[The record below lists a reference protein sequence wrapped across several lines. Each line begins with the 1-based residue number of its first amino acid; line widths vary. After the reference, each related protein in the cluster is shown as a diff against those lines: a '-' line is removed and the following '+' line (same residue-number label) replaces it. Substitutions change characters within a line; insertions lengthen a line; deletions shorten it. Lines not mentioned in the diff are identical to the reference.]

1 MRILF
6 VNNKDSFVW
15 NLVDYVSIFE
25 PDTVVVPNTIS
36 LEEVKELA
44 PDAIVISPGPGH
56 PANPR
61 DIGNCL
67 DIIRES
73 TVPLLGVCLGHQA
86 IAVAFGGEVSHSPS
100 GPLHGKTSLIDHDG
114 SGIFQGLPSP
124 LVGGR
129 YHSLAI
135 TKLPE
140 ELDVTAR
147 TNDGIIMGIKHRKR
161 PIFGLQFHPESVL
174 TPHGLKI
181 VENFLQLT
189 TKKKRSI
196 IEIKPEHFGKQFRN
210 LSEEIDK
217 VSYK

>member
-1 MRILF
+1 MKILF

-25 PDTVVVPNTIS
+25 PETVVVPNTIS
-36 LEEVKELA
+36 IEEVKELA

-67 DIIRES
+67 DIIRDS

-86 IAVAFGGEVSHSPS
+86 IAVAFGGQVCHSPS
-100 GPLHGKTSLIDHDG
+100 GPLHGKTSLIEHDG

-135 TKLPE
+135 KKLPE
-140 ELDVTAR
+140 ELEVTAR
-147 TNDGIIMGIKHRKR
+147 TNDGIIMGIKHRRKS
-161 PIFGLQFHPESVL
+161 IFGLQFHPESVL

-181 VENFLQLT
+181 VENFLKLT
-189 TKKKRSI
+189 NKNKRSI
-196 IEIKPEHFGKQFRN
+196 IEIKPEHFGKQYRN
-210 LSEEIDK
+210 PSEEIEK
-217 VSYK
+217 ISYK

>member
-1 MRILF
+1 MKVLF

-36 LEEVKELA
+36 LKEVRDIN

-73 TVPLLGVCLGHQA
+73 TVPVLGVCLGHQA
-86 IAVAFGGEVSHSPS
+86 IAVAFGGEVAHSPS
-100 GPLHGKTSLIDHDG
+100 GPLHGKTSPINHNG
-114 SGIFQGLPSP
+114 KGIFQGLPVP

-135 TKLPE
+135 TRLPH
-140 ELDVTAR
+140 ELEVTAR
-147 TNDGIIMGIKHRKR
+147 TKDGIIMGVKHKER
-161 PIFGLQFHPESVL
+161 PIYGLQFHPESVL
-174 TPHGLKI
+174 TPQGLKI
-181 VENFLQLT
+181 VENFLSQS
-189 TKKKRSI
+189 K
-196 IEIKPEHFGKQFRN
+196 E
-210 LSEEIDK
+210 
-217 VSYK
+217 

>member
-1 MRILF
+1 MKVLF

-25 PDTVVVPNTIS
+25 PDTEVVPNTVSI
-36 LEEVKELA
+36 EVIKELS

-56 PANPR
+56 PENPA

-67 DIIRES
+67 DIIRET

-86 IAVAFGGEVSHSPS
+86 IAVAFGGKVSHSPS
-100 GPLHGKTSLIDHDG
+100 GPLHGKTSNIHHNG
-114 SGIFQGLPSP
+114 TGIFGGLPAP

-135 TKLPE
+135 KELPP
-140 ELDVTAR
+140 ELEVTAR
-147 TNDGIIMGIKHRKR
+147 TEDGIIMGIKHRKR

-181 VENFLQLT
+181 IENFLNEAALITFDSNQ
-189 TKKKRSI
+189 
-196 IEIKPEHFGKQFRN
+196 HH
-210 LSEEIDK
+210 
-217 VSYK
+217 

>member
-100 GPLHGKTSLIDHDG
+100 GPLHGKTSLIEHDG
-114 SGIFQGLPSP
+114 NGIFKGLPTP

-135 TKLPE
+135 AKLPM
-140 ELDVTAR
+140 ELEVTAR
-147 TNDGIIMGIKHRKR
+147 TSDGIIMGIKHRTR
-161 PIFGLQFHPESVL
+161 AIFGLQFHPESVL
-174 TPHGLKI
+174 TPQGLKI
-181 VENFLQLT
+181 VENFL
-189 TKKKRSI
+189 RC
-196 IEIKPEHFGKQFRN
+196 GKG
-210 LSEEIDK
+210 
-217 VSYK
+217 

>member
-1 MRILF
+1 MKILF

-36 LEEVKELA
+36 LKEVKELN

-56 PANPR
+56 PANPG
-61 DIGNCL
+61 DIGSCL
-67 DIIRES
+67 EIIRES
-73 TVPLLGVCLGHQA
+73 TVPLLGICLGHQA

-100 GPLHGKTSLIDHDG
+100 GPLHGKTTMVYHDG
-114 SGIFQGLPSP
+114 SSIYAGLPNP

-135 TKLPE
+135 TKLPR
-140 ELDVTAR
+140 ELEVTAK
-147 TNDGIIMGIKHRKR
+147 TQDGIIMGVKHKKR

-181 VENFLQLT
+181 IENFLRLA
-189 TKKKRSI
+189 R
-196 IEIKPEHFGKQFRN
+196 EGMN
-210 LSEEIDK
+210 
-217 VSYK
+217 